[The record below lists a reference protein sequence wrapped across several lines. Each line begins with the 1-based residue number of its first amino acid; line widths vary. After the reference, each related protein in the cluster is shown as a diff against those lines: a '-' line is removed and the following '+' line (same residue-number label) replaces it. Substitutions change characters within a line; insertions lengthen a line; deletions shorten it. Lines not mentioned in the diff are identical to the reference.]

1 MRKTLMIF
9 GVLALAAVPLFAQ
22 WHSDTRISNTSGTS
36 YAPYNTGGWGVAAD
50 ANDVYIVWR
59 DYSFSQYVRAVVF
72 PIGSP
77 PAAGSGTALSSTS
90 LSYDVAVA
98 AGDGTNAHAVW
109 DRSGNLYYNG
119 YNGSSWGSQYLH
131 TSGQSL
137 RAQSITNTSNGTS
150 YIATSGSWSYPG
162 FVYRVCYR
170 ERSSGGT
177 WGPLINAWAPSS
189 SDYHY
194 FVHPSICVTPD
205 GVRHISMGI
214 YRSAGPSYSIG
225 HMWSSNGT
233 SWSHEYLLPSYSAY
247 HIRPTSICSDP
258 DGNLYIAYMDYPSP
272 YQVSVIDNVGGSW
285 NTPVQI
291 SNCPTSLYY
300 LSICCDT
307 FGTVWVAW
315 EDRSGTN
322 YEIYYATRPAGGSWG
337 APQELT
343 PNDGIVSRYPNL
355 TADPNGN
362 VHITWTDQRDGNYEV
377 YYNWYAGSGGGPE
390 PGARDLA
397 CTRILKPLG
406 KITTDPVTPSA
417 VIANFGGDV
426 DSGYAMCV
434 ITGPGV
440 NYDKGNLEG
449 IVYLEAG
456 EEDAVSFPSWTP
468 PGGAGD
474 RYRVEVTVY
483 LWPERTT
490 EDDNPTNNTQVEYAT
505 IESAVQVDPIEVA
518 KPEEG
523 SVVDS
528 MTPKATFK
536 NVGAEAAE
544 NFYCYCEIVSLG
556 YHTVDYLDSVPVA
569 NLDPEETTNIT
580 FTQWVCDD
588 DASYIATF
596 LAAIPGSPDRTLL
609 GIEWPVGFQGTP
621 LVGVAESA
629 DALRIEV
636 TGPNPFIAGT
646 LVSYA
651 VGYPISTT
659 IRVYDV
665 TGKVVR
671 TLHDGELSGYGSVYW
686 NGTDD
691 AGAELAG
698 GLYFIRI
705 ITPGFTKTAKVV
717 LLH

>member
-1 MRKTLMIF
+1 MRKTLVIL
-9 GVLALAAVPLFAQ
+9 GVLALAAVPLFGQ
-22 WHSDTRISNTSGTS
+22 WHSDWRISNTSGTS

-59 DYSFSQYVRAVVF
+59 DYSFTQYVRAVVF
-72 PIGSP
+72 PVGSP
-77 PAAGSGTALSSTS
+77 SAAGSGTALSSS
-90 LSYDVAVA
+90 SVSYDAAVA

-119 YNGSSWGSQYLH
+119 YNGSSWGSEYLH

-137 RAQSITNTSNGTS
+137 RAQSIANNSSGTS
-150 YIATSGSWSYPG
+150 YIATSGSWSYPA
-162 FVYRVCYR
+162 FVYRVSYR
-170 ERSSGGT
+170 ERSSGGI
-177 WGPLINAWAPSS
+177 WGSLINAWAPSS
-189 SDYHY
+189 TDYHY
-194 FVHPSICVTPD
+194 FVAPSICLTPN
-205 GVRHISMGI
+205 GTRHISMGI
-214 YRSAGPSYSIG
+214 YRSAGPSYTIG
-225 HMWSSNGT
+225 HLWSSNGT
-233 SWSHEYLLPSYSAY
+233 SWSHEYLLPANSAY
-247 HIRPTSICSDP
+247 HVRPTSICSDP
-258 DGNLYIAYMDYPSP
+258 DGNLFIAYPSYPSP
-272 YQVSVIDNVGGSW
+272 YAVRVLDNVGGSW
-285 NTPVQI
+285 NTPVQV
-291 SNCPTSLYY
+291 STSTQTIYY

-406 KITTDPVTPSA
+406 KIDKVPVTPSA
-417 VIANFGGDV
+417 VIANLGGDV
-426 DSGYAMCV
+426 DSGYVMCR

-440 NYDKGNLEG
+440 AYDKGNVEG

-483 LWPERTT
+483 LWPEKTIA
-490 EDDNPTNNTQVEYAT
+490 DDDSTNNTQVEHAT

-523 SVVDS
+523 SVVDT
-528 MTPKATFK
+528 MTPAATFK

-556 YHTVDYLDSVPVA
+556 YHTADYLDSVPVA
-569 NLDPEETTNIT
+569 NLDPEESTPIEFAPWT
-580 FTQWVCDD
+580 CDD
-588 DASYIATF
+588 DAFYEATF
-596 LAAIPGSPDRTLL
+596 FAAIPGMPRTLL
-609 GIEWPVGFQGTP
+609 GIEWTVGFQGTP
-621 LVGVAESA
+621 LVGVAEEV
-629 DALRIEV
+629 DALRIQV
-636 TGPNPFIAGT
+636 TGSNPFCSGT
-646 LVSYA
+646 LVSYS

-671 TLHDGELSGYGSVYW
+671 TLHEGELSGEGTLYW
-686 NGTDD
+686 NGSDD
-691 AGAELAG
+691 AGQELG
-698 GLYFIRI
+698 RGLYFIRI
-705 ITPGFTKTAKVV
+705 IAPGFTKTAKVV